1 MVSSAVGGM
10 YNWQDKYEPGQMA
23 KIKVSMTIEQSVL
36 ERVDRV
42 SEGKSRSEIVESAL
56 KRWLIE
62 RRRLELEEQ
71 IAAYY
76 LDRKADESAEARE
89 WSELSAKQIGKTW
102 N

>member
-1 MVSSAVGGM
+1 
-10 YNWQDKYEPGQMA
+10 
-23 KIKVSMTIEQSVL
+23 
-36 ERVDRV
+36 
-42 SEGKSRSEIVESAL
+42 VESAL

-62 RRRLELEEQ
+62 RRRVELEEQ

>member
-1 MVSSAVGGM
+1 V
-10 YNWQDKYEPGQMA
+10 
-23 KIKVSMTIEQSVL
+23 TIEQSVL

-42 SEGKSRSEIVESAL
+42 SEGKSRSEIVERAL
-56 KRWLIE
+56 KRWLTE

-71 IAAYY
+71 IVAYY
-76 LDRKADESAEARE
+76 SERQEDELAEDRE